1 MASSSSYYEYIVVI
15 VCTEWMIICI
25 KHENS
30 QSILKYVDNRRN
42 FLCCSIFHLHSESEE
57 DSEMIIEHSEGSENS
72 ERDCSSTYSAT
83 TWAGEGFPRAALPFL
98 LRCLAT
104 TGSGFVHLAHQ
115 VEENLSNI
123 SEDERN
129 NQTSRLK
136 KFLFRS
142 KINLLVASVKF
153 GLKQPQHRNRRW
165 ALRVLTVRLLR
176 RQKGGS

>member
-1 MASSSSYYEYIVVI
+1 
-15 VCTEWMIICI
+15 MIICI

-57 DSEMIIEHSEGSENS
+57 DSEMIIEDSEGS
-72 ERDCSSTYSAT
+72 ERDCSSAYSAAAR
-83 TWAGEGFPRAALPFL
+83 AGEGFPRAALPFL

-104 TGSGFVHLAHQ
+104 TGGGFIHLAHQ
-115 VEENLSNI
+115 VEENLSN
-123 SEDERN
+123 SEDESN
-129 NQTSRLK
+129 NQTSRLQI
-136 KFLFRS
+136 FLFC
-142 KINLLVASVKF
+142 KKTNLLVVGVKF
-153 GLKQPQHRNRRW
+153 GLKQPEHRNRRW

>member
-1 MASSSSYYEYIVVI
+1 
-15 VCTEWMIICI
+15 MIICI
-25 KHENS
+25 KHENN

-57 DSEMIIEHSEGSENS
+57 DSEIIIEHGEGSENS
-72 ERDCSSTYSAT
+72 ERDCSSAYSAAAR
-83 TWAGEGFPRAALPFL
+83 AGEGFPRAALPFL

-104 TGSGFVHLAHQ
+104 TGGGFVHLAHQ

-142 KINLLVASVKF
+142 KTNLLFASVKF
-153 GLKQPQHRNRRW
+153 GLKQPEHRNRRW

>member
-15 VCTEWMIICI
+15 ICTEWMIICI
-25 KHENS
+25 KHENN

-57 DSEMIIEHSEGSENS
+57 DSEIIIEDSENS
-72 ERDCSSTYSAT
+72 ERDCSSAYSAAA
-83 TWAGEGFPRAALPFL
+83 WAGEGFPRAALPFL

-104 TGSGFVHLAHQ
+104 TGGGFVHLAHQ
-115 VEENLSNI
+115 VEENLSN
-123 SEDERN
+123 SEDECK
-129 NQTSRLK
+129 NQTSRLQI
-136 KFLFRS
+136 FLFRS
-142 KINLLVASVKF
+142 KINLLVVGVKF
-153 GLKQPQHRNRRW
+153 GLKQPEHRNRRW